1 MASPT
6 HAPERPEDRLPA
18 NRAAHRAPSFQ
29 IDRRRFLTHL
39 VSGTTLT
46 LAAYAGFESL
56 TPSVANAQ
64 PIPSGPHP
72 IDFQDLGDILI
83 ASYKP
88 TFNLMRF
95 EVLDN
100 GHVRF
105 ELPRTDVGTGI
116 TTAIAMVIAD
126 EMDVPLENV
135 EVPMSDARQELLF
148 NMLTGGSCTMRAM
161 IPPVRALAAIARGQL
176 VAAAANMLDVP
187 PGTVRTLDGYAV
199 AEDGRTVPFGEL
211 STVAAALAL
220 PLEDVPVKT
229 SAELNLVGKPQVQ
242 IQARD
247 ICTGKFQ
254 YTLDIPVEGAMP
266 VVWARPPQIL
276 GGFSDF
282 DASEVLAM
290 PGVIGVEPITSLEN
304 IEMPV
309 DGGRGSYNSGI
320 AIMAETFGQALKA
333 VEKMKATWTPGP
345 SDGVSDADIFARLER
360 EALPLAIPAL
370 GADTVEGVFEFATV
384 THAPM
389 ETQTAIAD
397 VREDSAEIWTAT
409 KVPNLAQGFI
419 AKLLGL
425 PLDKVT
431 VHVIRAGGSFGS
443 RLFPDAALEAAA
455 TSKAFGRPVKL
466 LYSRS
471 DDTKHGRKRGAS
483 RNNLRLTML
492 GDSIAAYEQRMTNV
506 YCDLS
511 HGLGDIL
518 TAMGATNTPGQ
529 AGFAET
535 VFRFTVHA
543 PYNLGVI
550 TETIN
555 EIDLNQHTAA
565 MRQVYSPT
573 AGPPLEILIDEAAER
588 MGRDP
593 VELRKELV
601 KEETGRKVID
611 KVAEMGNWG
620 REMAPGTAQGFAYYF
635 EYRSH
640 NAWLVEIDTNG
651 EEPVVTAAYGATSTG
666 FPVNPLGIESQ
677 LLGGLADGI
686 SQALRAS
693 VHIDDGVVREKSYSD
708 FKYTKQ
714 KTYPTKVETYV
725 FPDDGRPIGGIGEHS
740 VAASLAATANAYARA
755 TGTRVRRFPI
765 NH

>member
-6 HAPERPEDRLPA
+6 QAPPGDRPGR
-18 NRAAHRAPSFQ
+18 HRAVTS
-29 IDRRRFLTHL
+29 IEVDRRKFLTYL
-39 VSGTTLT
+39 ISGATLT
-46 LAAYAGFESL
+46 IATYAGLETLSG
-56 TPSVANAQ
+56 SSASAQ

-88 TFNLMRF
+88 TFNLMRL
-95 EVLDN
+95 EVLEN

-116 TTAIAMVIAD
+116 TTAMAMVIAD
-126 EMDVPLENV
+126 EMDVPFENV
-135 EVPMSDARQELLF
+135 EVPMSDARPELLF

-161 IPPVRALAAIARGQL
+161 VPPVRALAALARGQL
-176 VAAAANMLDVP
+176 IKAAANMLDVP
-187 PGTVRTLDGYAV
+187 PGTIRTLDGYAV
-199 AEDGRTVPFGEL
+199 DNEGREIAFGDL
-211 STVAAALAL
+211 SSVAAQLDL

-229 SAELNLVGKPQVQ
+229 SAELNVVGTPMPQ

-276 GGFSDF
+276 GSFTDF

-304 IEMPV
+304 IEWPV
-309 DGGRGSYNSGI
+309 DGGQGSYNSGI

-345 SDGVSDADIFARLER
+345 SDGVSDPEIFDRLRR
-360 EALPLAIPAL
+360 EALPLLVPAL
-370 GADTVEGVFEFATV
+370 GAQTVEGEFTFATCA
-384 THAPM
+384 HAPM

-397 VREDSAEIWTAT
+397 VREDSAEIWVAT
-409 KVPNLAQGFI
+409 KVPILAQQFI
-419 AKLLGL
+419 AKAVGL
-425 PLDKVT
+425 PVDKVT

-443 RLFPDAALEAAA
+443 RLFPDAALEAAVS
-455 TSKAFGRPVKL
+455 SKAFGRPVKFM
-466 LYSRS
+466 YSRG
-471 DDTKHGRKRGAS
+471 DDTKHGRKRGA
-483 RNNLRLTML
+483 RLQKLRLTML

-511 HGLGDIL
+511 HGLGEIL
-518 TAMGATNTPGQ
+518 TAQGAVNLPGQ
-529 AGFAET
+529 AGFAEA

-543 PYNLGVI
+543 PYNLGAIV
-550 TETIN
+550 ETIN
-555 EIDLNQHTAA
+555 EVDLNHHTAA

-573 AGPPLEILIDEAAER
+573 AGPPLEVLIDEAAEV
-588 MGRDP
+588 MGKDP

-601 KEETGRKVID
+601 KEETGRKVIE

-620 REMAPGTAQGFAYYF
+620 RDMAPGTAQGFGYYF

-640 NAWLVEIDTNG
+640 NAWLVEIDCNG
-651 EEPVVTAAYGATSTG
+651 DEPVITAAYGATSTG
-666 FPVNPLGIESQ
+666 FPINPMGIEAQ
-677 LLGGLADGI
+677 MLGGLADGI
-686 SQALRAS
+686 SQTLRAS
-693 VHIDDGVVREKSYSD
+693 LHIDNGAVREKSYSD

-714 KTYPTKVETYV
+714 KTYPNNVEIHV
-725 FPDDGRPIGGIGEHS
+725 FPDDGRPIGGIGEHA
-740 VAASLAATANAYARA
+740 VAGSIAAVANAYARA
-755 TGTRVRRFPI
+755 TGTKVRDFPI
-765 NH
+765 NHNDA

>member
-6 HAPERPEDRLPA
+6 QAPPGDRSG
-18 NRAAHRAPSFQ
+18 RHRTTSIE
-29 IDRRRFLTHL
+29 IDRRRFLTYL
-39 VSGTTLT
+39 VSGATLT
-46 LAAYAGFESL
+46 VATYAGL
-56 TPSVANAQ
+56 QTLAPSSASAE

-83 ASYKP
+83 AAYRP
-88 TFNLMRF
+88 TFNLMRL
-95 EVLDN
+95 EVLEN
-100 GHVRF
+100 GKVRF

-126 EMDVPLENV
+126 EMDTTVDNV
-135 EVPMSDARQELLF
+135 EVPMSDARPELLF

-161 IPPVRALAAIARGQL
+161 IPPVRALAALARGQL
-176 VAAAANMLDVP
+176 VAAAANMFDVP
-187 PGTVRTLDGYAV
+187 PGTIRTLDGYAV
-199 AEDGRTVPFGEL
+199 AQDGRQVPFGEL
-211 STVAAALAL
+211 STLAATLDL
-220 PLEDVPVKT
+220 PLDDVPVKT
-229 SAELNLVGKPQVQ
+229 SAELGIVGTPMAQ

-254 YTLDIPVEGAMP
+254 YTLDIPVKDAMP

-276 GGFSDF
+276 GSFTDF

-304 IEMPV
+304 IEMPL
-309 DGGRGSYNSGI
+309 DGGQGSYNSGI

-333 VEKMKATWTPGP
+333 VEKMKANWTPGP
-345 SDGVSDADIFARLER
+345 SNGVSDADIFDRLRR
-360 EALPLAIPAL
+360 EALPLTIPAL
-370 GADTVEGVFEFATV
+370 GANTVEGEFTFATIA
-384 THAPM
+384 HAPM

-397 VREDSAEIWTAT
+397 VREDSAEIWCAT
-409 KVPNLAQGFI
+409 KVPILAQQLI
-419 AKLLGL
+419 AQVVGL
-425 PLDKVT
+425 PVDKVT

-443 RLFPDAALEAAA
+443 RLFPDAALEAALS
-455 TSKAFGRPVKL
+455 SKAFGRPVKF

-471 DDTKHGRKRGAS
+471 DDMKHGRKRGAS
-483 RNNLRLTML
+483 LQKLRLTLL

-511 HGLGDIL
+511 HGLGEIL
-518 TAMGATNTPGQ
+518 TAQGAVNKPGQ

-543 PYNLGVI
+543 PYNLGAIV
-550 TETIN
+550 ETIN

-573 AGPPLEILIDEAAER
+573 AGPPLEILVDEAAEV
-588 MGRDP
+588 MGKDP

-601 KEETGRKVID
+601 REERGREVID
-611 KVAEMGNWG
+611 KVAEMGDWG
-620 REMAPGTAQGFAYYF
+620 RAMKPGTAQGFGYYF

-640 NAWLVEIDTNG
+640 NAWLVEIDCNG
-651 EEPVVTAAYGATSTG
+651 DEPVITAAYGATSTG
-666 FPVNPLGIESQ
+666 FPVNPLGIEAQ
-677 LLGGLADGI
+677 MLGGLADGI

-693 VHIDDGVVREKSYSD
+693 LHIDDGVVREKSYTD

-714 KTYPTKVETYV
+714 KTYPNLVETYV
-725 FPDDGRPIGGIGEHS
+725 FPDDGRPIGGIGEHA
-740 VAASLAATANAYARA
+740 VAASLAAVANAYARA
-755 TGTRVRRFPI
+755 TGSPVRAFPI
-765 NH
+765 NHND